1 MPILFSFYLSWVLFC
16 SLASPNSVNL
26 PLKAASL
33 GWNSSAVNI
42 NKAEKLWRINET
54 FYNFR
59 LSNKQFIGL
68 ENQGNK
74 LVAVSATE
82 KFPEAF
88 QITRKNGEPH
98 RVRFRASNGFFFQA
112 KSEMQVTADYKGPS
126 TWEENDPSVFNM
138 TIVST
143 MHGEYQ
149 ITNGYGPDKAAKLM
163 RDHWKSYITEEDF
176 KFMSQNG
183 LNAVRIPVGWW
194 IAYDPKPPK
203 PFVGGSLQALDNAFR
218 WAQKYGMKV
227 IVDLHAL
234 RVSQNGSPHSGS
246 RDGFQEW
253 SDSDIQETV
262 AIIDFLASRYADHP
276 SLVAIEL
283 MNEPKAP
290 DLKLDSLKTYYKAG
304 YDTVR
309 KYSSSAYVILSNRLG
324 GEWSEL
330 LSFASNLSRVVI
342 DVHFYNLFWDNFNK
356 MSVQQNIDY
365 IYRQRSSDL
374 RNVTTSDGPLSFVG
388 EWSCEWEAE
397 GASKRDYQRFAEAQ
411 LDVYGRATF
420 GWAYWAYKWFPAYPT
435 VMHVNQIRGIL
446 PSRIN
451 FCQISLIRNML
462 KHVTLG
468 VVGRFCQM
476 MPGSGSFFRPSIPST
491 FLASGV
497 LRGMLML
504 QPEVGGSHD
513 NFFFDGIEKVKQSE
527 VLEAVIAGDTLVTR
541 MTLVKLQKR
550 FGIAKMEGKAY
561 VGDDL
566 VCEGEFLVA
575 TGTD

>member
-1 MPILFSFYLSWVLFC
+1 MEPNMFYGIKNNDLLDGTQVQLISTKLKKYLTAENGSETILM
-16 SLASPNSVNL
+16 ANH
-26 PLKAASL
+26 
-33 GWNSSAVNI
+33 NSSSTSSWQTFR
-42 NKAEKLWRINET
+42 LWRINET

-82 KFPEAF
+82 KFPEPF

-98 RVRFRASNGFFFQA
+98 RVRFRASNGYFLQA

-420 GWAYWAYKWFPAYPT
+420 GWAYWAYKFAESPQKALTLSSSTLSSLHWQTQVTHIFSSLNEPNDTDKITPIETRFPAYPT

-446 PSRIN
+446 PSRVRSKREDGIKN
-451 FCQISLIRNML
+451 L
-462 KHVTLG
+462 KEFG
-468 VVGRFCQM
+468 DDYY
-476 MPGSGSFFRPSIPST
+476 RPST
-491 FLASGV
+491 
-497 LRGMLML
+497 
-504 QPEVGGSHD
+504 
-513 NFFFDGIEKVKQSE
+513 GIEDSS
-527 VLEAVIAGDTLVTR
+527 
-541 MTLVKLQKR
+541 
-550 FGIAKMEGKAY
+550 
-561 VGDDL
+561 
-566 VCEGEFLVA
+566 
-575 TGTD
+575 